1 MLGGIFMNVVWNF
14 LYLVFPKHLTA
25 PIVSVCIV
33 VTLALKGLIKESSP
47 NCANLSEFTEIK

>member
-1 MLGGIFMNVVWNF
+1 MNVVWKF

-25 PIVSVCIV
+25 SIVSVCIV
-33 VTLALKGLIKESSP
+33 VTLALRGLIKESSP